1 MSKNKILIIGS
12 GKDILKTFRYTFQN
26 HQIENLS
33 FRDSWKNF
41 KKIKKKEK
49 ILVSGFHFEMCN
61 MKYEDF
67 LKYINKYYNFLKHLR
82 NNCNVLY
89 FVSTDLSIKLSVS
102 RVAFFY
108 FKILSKLKKKPI
120 NGIKIL
126 MFYTLIG
133 FKSNSEN
140 RLKNTLLKLFKIK
153 TMNFKKMKFL
163 INKTFFIKDYKINF
177 LLLKIPRSRNLDR
190 IIRLFIDLIFLK
202 IIKNDN

>member
-33 FRDSWKNF
+33 FRDSWKNL
-41 KKIKKKEK
+41 KRIKKKEK

-61 MKYEDF
+61 MKYKDF
-67 LKYINKYYNFLKHLR
+67 LKYIDEYYKFLKYLK
-82 NNCNVLY
+82 NNCKILY
-89 FVSTDLSIKLSVS
+89 FVSTDLSVKLSVS

-108 FKILSKLKKKPI
+108 FKILSKLRNKPI

-133 FKSNSEN
+133 FTSNNEN
-140 RLKNTLLKLFKIK
+140 KLKNTLLKLLNIK
-153 TMNFKKMKFL
+153 TMNYKKMKFL
-163 INKTFFIKDYKINF
+163 LNKNFILKDYRINF
-177 LLLKIPRSRNLDR
+177 LFLKIPRSRGFDR
-190 IIRLFIDLIFLK
+190 IIRLFIDLIFFK
-202 IIKNDN
+202 IIRNDN